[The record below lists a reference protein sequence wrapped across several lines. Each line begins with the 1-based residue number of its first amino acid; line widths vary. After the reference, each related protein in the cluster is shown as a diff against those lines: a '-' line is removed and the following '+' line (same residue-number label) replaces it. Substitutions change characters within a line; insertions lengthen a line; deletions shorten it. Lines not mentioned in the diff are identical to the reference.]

1 MLDTFFF
8 TLVILENAFEGA
20 FVWQICFAQIFAELL
35 INLIVQDHVE
45 MLREHYSECAPD
57 LKSFFACSEPDFSR
71 IKHMVTRTALCH
83 NLTYAQSNHHLSNR
97 DDFIIPKFAKIYLMK
112 GENLVLSFGGQ
123 KLYDN
128 CSFNFEATDKVGI
141 VGVNGAGKSTLI
153 KVLLGFEKLDEGE
166 ITLPSMRVAYLPQEI
181 RIDPSQDDVTVWD
194 YIADGRPV
202 DSLQDELNTEY
213 EKLAKYPDSQAIL
226 ERINRLQDLI
236 DSYDIANFDYEL
248 MKIIEKMQLSELMD
262 APMKQLSGGQKSKV
276 AFAKVL
282 FENAGLLMLDEPT
295 NHLDAETKDF
305 VANFLRNYKGMVL
318 VISHDVPFLDTVT
331 NKTLFLNKTTHKMKT
346 YRGNYT
352 DFRRQYAAE
361 MAEQDKRI
369 TEQERE
375 IKRIREFVERARN
388 AKRSNTALIKMG
400 HVREKMLDKKLAE
413 LETREQEYKKVEI
426 NVSPSKQSGKTPLE
440 VQNLSFHYPGAEPMY
455 DKLSFQLTR
464 GEKFLI
470 VGENGIGKSTL
481 LKLIVGQLYPDEGS
495 VIFSQNTTTA
505 YYAQE
510 FEIIDE
516 HRTVLENVRNYDFT
530 DTDMRGILSNFLFA
544 GDDVN
549 KPVSVLSP
557 GEKARVALCKILS
570 QRANLIILDEPTNHF
585 DPETQKIIGENF
597 HDYDG
602 TLIMVSHN
610 PAFVEQIGITRMLI
624 LPSREP
630 GKPLVPII
638 KNYSRELLEYY
649 YYLNSDLV

>member
-1 MLDTFFF
+1 
-8 TLVILENAFEGA
+8 
-20 FVWQICFAQIFAELL
+20 
-35 INLIVQDHVE
+35 
-45 MLREHYSECAPD
+45 
-57 LKSFFACSEPDFSR
+57 
-71 IKHMVTRTALCH
+71 
-83 NLTYAQSNHHLSNR
+83 
-97 DDFIIPKFAKIYLMK
+97 MK
-112 GENLVLSFGGQ
+112 GEHLSLSFGGQ
-123 KLYDN
+123 KLYDD

-153 KVLLGFEKLDEGE
+153 KVLLGFEQLDEGE

-181 RIDPSQDDVTVWD
+181 RIDSDQDNVTVWG

-202 DSLQDELNTEY
+202 DSLQTQLNEEY

-248 MKIIEKMQLSELMD
+248 MKIVEKMGLSELID
-262 APMKQLSGGQKSKV
+262 SPMKQLSGGQKSKV

-295 NHLDAETKDF
+295 NHLDASTKEF
-305 VANFLRNYKGMVL
+305 VANYLRNYKGMVL

-331 NKTLFLNKTTHKMKT
+331 NKTLFLNKTTHKMNT
-346 YRGNYT
+346 YHGNYT
-352 DFRRQYAAE
+352 AFRRQYAAE
-361 MAEQDKRI
+361 MADQDKRV

-375 IKRIREFVERARN
+375 IRRLREFVERARN

-400 HVREKMLDKKLAE
+400 HVREKVLDKRLAE

-440 VQNLSFHYPGAEPMY
+440 LQNVSFSYPGADPMY

-481 LKLIVGQLYPDEGS
+481 LKLIVGQLYPNEGS
-495 VIFSQNTTTA
+495 IIFSQNTTTA

-510 FEIIDE
+510 LEILDE
-516 HRTVLENVRNYDFT
+516 HRTVLENVRSYDFT
-530 DTDMRGILSNFLFA
+530 DTDMRGILSNFLFS

-585 DPETQKIIGENF
+585 DPETQKIIGDNF
-597 HDYDG
+597 RDYDG
-602 TLIMVSHN
+602 TLVMVSHN
-610 PAFVEQIGITRMLI
+610 PSFVEQIGITRMLI
-624 LPSREP
+624 LPSHEP

>member
-1 MLDTFFF
+1 
-8 TLVILENAFEGA
+8 
-20 FVWQICFAQIFAELL
+20 
-35 INLIVQDHVE
+35 
-45 MLREHYSECAPD
+45 
-57 LKSFFACSEPDFSR
+57 
-71 IKHMVTRTALCH
+71 
-83 NLTYAQSNHHLSNR
+83 
-97 DDFIIPKFAKIYLMK
+97 MK
-112 GENLVLSFGGQ
+112 GEHLSLSFGGQ
-123 KLYDN
+123 KLYDD

-153 KVLLGFEKLDEGE
+153 KILLGFEQLDEGE

-181 RIDPSQDDVTVWD
+181 RIDSDQDNVTVWD

-202 DSLQDELNTEY
+202 DSLQAQLNEEY

-248 MKIIEKMQLSELMD
+248 MKIVEKMGLSELID
-262 APMKQLSGGQKSKV
+262 SPMKQLSGGQKSKV

-295 NHLDAETKDF
+295 NHLDASTKEF
-305 VANFLRNYKGMVL
+305 VANYLRNYKGMVL

-331 NKTLFLNKTTHKMKT
+331 NKTLFLNKTTHKMNT
-346 YRGNYT
+346 YHGNYT
-352 DFRRQYAAE
+352 AFRRQYAVE
-361 MAEQDKRI
+361 MADQDKRV

-375 IKRIREFVERARN
+375 IRRLREFVERARN
-388 AKRSNTALIKMG
+388 AKRSNTALIKQG
-400 HVREKMLDKKLAE
+400 HVREKVLDKRLAE

-440 VQNLSFHYPGAEPMY
+440 LQNVSFSYPGADPMY

-481 LKLIVGQLYPDEGS
+481 LKLIVGQLYPNEGS
-495 VIFSQNTTTA
+495 IIFSQNTTTA

-510 FEIIDE
+510 LEILDE
-516 HRTVLENVRNYDFT
+516 HRTVLENVRSYDFT
-530 DTDMRGILSNFLFA
+530 DTDMRGILSNFLFN

-570 QRANLIILDEPTNHF
+570 ERANLIILDEPTNHF
-585 DPETQKIIGENF
+585 DPETQKIIGDNF
-597 HDYDG
+597 RDYDG
-602 TLIMVSHN
+602 TLVMVSHN
-610 PAFVEQIGITRMLI
+610 PSFVEQIGITRMLI
-624 LPSREP
+624 LPSHEP